1 MTAQVRNHGKDQ
13 AMHDPLRKRVKDA
26 VLDAMGDI
34 EKLAMPLLKDD
45 ESLRSFSYLILTL
58 LSRPDGFYTL

>member
-1 MTAQVRNHGKDQ
+1 
-13 AMHDPLRKRVKDA
+13 MHDPLRKRVKDA